1 MEIPI
6 SVIELKRDEWKR
18 KRWKAIEEQ
27 LDLENAGDIE
37 EAKAL
42 DRVIDTMQEA
52 ISDLSQMIDALNS
65 LAVHEKNCFRI
76 INNIKQ

>member
-27 LDLENAGDIE
+27 LDYENAGDKE

-42 DRVIDTMQEA
+42 DRVIDTMQQA

-65 LAVHEKNCFRI
+65 LAVHEKNSFNI

>member
-6 SVIELKRDEWKR
+6 SVIEIKRDEWKR

-27 LDLENAGDIE
+27 LDYENAGDIE

-42 DRVIDTMQEA
+42 DRVIDTMQQA

-65 LAVHEKNCFRI
+65 LAVHEKNSFNI

>member
-27 LDLENAGDIE
+27 LDYENAGDIE

-65 LAVHEKNCFRI
+65 LAVHEKNSFNI

>member
-6 SVIELKRDEWKR
+6 SVIEIKRDEWKR

-27 LDLENAGDIE
+27 LDYENAGDKE

-42 DRVIDTMQEA
+42 DRVIDTMQQA

-65 LAVHEKNCFRI
+65 LAVHEKNSFNI

>member
-27 LDLENAGDIE
+27 LDYENAGDIE

-65 LAVHEKNCFRI
+65 LAVHEENCFRI
-76 INNIKQ
+76 MNNIKQ

>member
-1 MEIPI
+1 MG
-6 SVIELKRDEWKR
+6 VW
-18 KRWKAIEEQ
+18 
-27 LDLENAGDIE
+27 
-37 EAKAL
+37 L

-65 LAVHEKNCFRI
+65 LAVHEKNSFNI

>member
-6 SVIELKRDEWKR
+6 SVIEIKRDEWKR

-27 LDLENAGDIE
+27 LDYENAGDKE

-42 DRVIDTMQEA
+42 DRVIDTMQQA

-65 LAVHEKNCFRI
+65 LAVHEKNSFNI
-76 INNIKQ
+76 IINIKQ

>member
-6 SVIELKRDEWKR
+6 SVIALKRDEWKR

-27 LDLENAGDIE
+27 LDYENAGDKE

-42 DRVIDTMQEA
+42 DRVIDTMQQA

-65 LAVHEKNCFRI
+65 LAVHEKNSFNI

>member
-27 LDLENAGDIE
+27 LDYENAGDIE

-42 DRVIDTMQEA
+42 DRVIDTMQQA

-65 LAVHEKNCFRI
+65 LAVHEKNSFNI